1 MQISLQKQKLLFS
14 EIVLKTGGVFIIY
27 FLKVLWKFAISSG
40 WFLSQKKKNSF
51 CRKQEGGGGG
61 AERSSK
67 KSTKTCILC
76 SIQTKQF
83 RKIRLVP
90 EKELQTLK
98 MTTGVVREHDQLK
111 S

>member
-1 MQISLQKQKLLFS
+1 M
-14 EIVLKTGGVFIIY
+14 EVRN
-27 FLKVLWKFAISSG
+27 FLWLVSVTE
-40 WFLSQKKKNSF
+40 KKNSF

-61 AERSSK
+61 AERSSN

-98 MTTGVVREHDQLK
+98 MTTGAVREHGQLK